1 MNCPNCGAENEA
13 GARFCVECGAPLETQ
28 VNLPARP
35 PEASD
40 MDDARTIMS
49 SVSRL
54 AEEAKTVA
62 VTQDQLAAAEAEATS
77 AFERGPE
84 PEAISPVLPPIT
96 ASSGGGGGGI
106 GSSGGVGGGQSWM
119 SQRNIIIAVVVL
131 LVLCCCCCALSVG
144 ASIGSD
150 PDAFE
155 DLMRELGSLPL
166 RLWVV

>member
-1 MNCPNCGAENEA
+1 MDN
-13 GARFCVECGAPLETQ
+13 
-28 VNLPARP
+28 
-35 PEASD
+35 
-40 MDDARTIMS
+40 MDDDRTMMS

-62 VTQDQLAAAEAEATS
+62 VTQEQLAEAEATS

-84 PEAISPVLPPIT
+84 PEAIPPVPPPIA
-96 ASSGGGGGGI
+96 ASSGGGGGGGI
-106 GSSGGVGGGQSWM
+106 ASSGGGGGGQGWM

-131 LVLCCCCCALSVG
+131 LVLCCCCCALGVG

-166 RLWVV
+166 HLLVV